1 MDKIRLCFIL
11 THLPQG
17 GAERQTLNLI
27 KGLDPDLY
35 EITLILYANS
45 EIFYKEVN
53 ALPIKL
59 ITNNASR
66 SHKLIRNINH
76 ALFLR
81 KVLKSN
87 DFDLL
92 HTLLYH
98 NGFWV
103 RLLAP
108 GKYNRRILYSIRN
121 SIESIPFYERL
132 AEKLLAGR
140 SNVVTNSNKVREQY
154 ISVMG
159 AQYRNRVVTIYNGIE
174 VSRFA
179 TDQPAV
185 VGEKIIIGT
194 VGRQTILKNQIQILQ
209 AIRSISGT
217 VPIHFFLIGDKSK
230 ESYIDNQRFVIDN
243 GLGGLVTILDSQVEV
258 ELFYRRFNV
267 FVLSSINESCPNAL
281 LEAMLSRCL
290 CVVSEGANSDHF
302 ITDGINGLVYN
313 GTQRMLAD
321 KLLEAIAIIRN
332 NEHHRMADKGVEYV
346 IRNFSFDSMVMAYS
360 DIYQNMLSG
369 TAYSE

>member
-1 MDKIRLCFIL
+1 
-11 THLPQG
+11 
-17 GAERQTLNLI
+17 
-27 KGLDPDLY
+27 
-35 EITLILYANS
+35 
-45 EIFYKEVN
+45 
-53 ALPIKL
+53 
-59 ITNNASR
+59 
-66 SHKLIRNINH
+66 
-76 ALFLR
+76 
-81 KVLKSN
+81 
-87 DFDLL
+87 
-92 HTLLYH
+92 
-98 NGFWV
+98 
-103 RLLAP
+103 
-108 GKYNRRILYSIRN
+108 
-121 SIESIPFYERL
+121 
-132 AEKLLAGR
+132 
-140 SNVVTNSNKVREQY
+140 
-154 ISVMG
+154 MG